1 MSLLS
6 DAKTLYHIVLSP
18 VRGDSHQE
26 RLESFYSGQ
35 AEAYDDFRKRLLHGR
50 EDLCNLLPI
59 PEGGVWMDMGG
70 GTGSNLEAVGER
82 INAARKVYVVDLA
95 TSLLAMARKRAEAR
109 GWHHVQAVEADATT
123 FVPEEG
129 TVDLITFSYS
139 LTMIPDWFRALEH
152 ALTLLK
158 PGGHIGVVDFYV
170 SRKYPAEGRAK
181 HGMGTRV
188 FWPTWFMNDNVYLS
202 SEHLPFLESHFDTV
216 HIEERR
222 APVPYIPGIKVPIYL
237 YLGKKK

>member
-82 INAARKVYVVDLA
+82 INTARKVYVVDLA

-109 GWHHVQAVEADATT
+109 GWQHVQAVEADATT

-202 SEHLPFLESHFDTV
+202 SEHLPFLESHFETA
-216 HIEERR
+216 HLEERR